1 MAVDFSFMSI
11 LDVLSQSFFD
21 GDMMM
26 TGLVVML
33 GLFFVMVAILGAID
47 VPITYSLVPMM
58 ILAIVFSYIGI
69 LDTTVSFLIIIV
81 SVVMI
86 AIFGRNLTARG

>member
-86 AIFGRNLTARG
+86 AVFGRNLTARG